1 MPRALSA
8 LAAAALALSAC
19 ASQEDIW
26 QVVAIY
32 TDPAVP
38 GDLPPDAHGTANFS
52 ITDGTVRGFTPCARV
67 TAQVNQHDEQL
78 TITSIEMQPR
88 TDTDCTG
95 GKRRT
100 HEQLSALL
108 APGSLFHVNVYPAN
122 AVSLVKADTDEVD
135 APIITLR
142 KF

>member
-1 MPRALSA
+1 MSRALYA
-8 LAAAALALSAC
+8 FAAAALTLTAC
-19 ASQEDIW
+19 AAQDDIW

-38 GDLPPDAHGTANFS
+38 GDLPPDAHGTANFTVS
-52 ITDGTVRGFTPCARV
+52 GSKVRGTTPCARV
-67 TAQVNQHDEQL
+67 AAEVNQQDEQL
-78 TITSIEMQPR
+78 TIESIEMHPR
-88 TDTDCTG
+88 TDVDCVG
-95 GKRRT
+95 GKLRT

-108 APGSLFHVNVYPAN
+108 TPGSLFNVNVYPAN
-122 AVSLVKADTDEVD
+122 AISLVKADSGAVD